1 MNEIQTQGN
10 TGGNTSLL
18 DLGAQTGVQK
28 ASELFVSRALNGL
41 LDGLKNKYGEAQ
53 VLIGSAFT
61 RYLTNATIRYNHVRT
76 LATGTS
82 PRSIIGKGN
91 IYVSIGVKYK
101 KKKITTDT
109 VDALLRVSNNVLIS
123 GTGGI
128 GKSMMMRYLFLNTA
142 HRGEYVPV
150 LLELRKVSN
159 QPAGSISILDLIYS
173 CMNDFDVQ
181 LPREQFEYSLRLGK
195 YLFLMDGFDE
205 VKESQAA
212 ETASA
217 IQAFCSKYPKNP
229 CIITSR
235 PRRDTSPLETFT
247 EVESLPL
254 SKDQAVQLASK
265 IWEEDEKT
273 KEFCRQ
279 LNDGLY
285 EKHRDFAENP
295 LLLSM
300 MFLTFM
306 RNNSVPNH
314 LSEFYS
320 KAYDAL
326 YSAHDSNDK
335 GYYRREFRCKNL
347 DETEFRLLL
356 CHFCFQT
363 YFKEDYEFK
372 REVLL
377 SYLDKS
383 IRKLGLTQVSS
394 EDYLEDL
401 RNVVCIIV
409 EDGDVYRFAHRS
421 FQTYFAACYTSN
433 ILTDEQQ
440 QKLFSSQFSSSE
452 LFWDKE
458 DYYEL
463 LSQIEPQRFTVNALE
478 NGLRTFMDV
487 VNAESDP
494 DVFLVQSQFHAVSTS
509 TVGENKNRVAFH
521 IGAVGGGH
529 LYYNLVNVFRH
540 FVMRLTY
547 EKKQSSDETTI
558 RNLMSKVST
567 NNEKQMRSGISL
579 ESVDS
584 SDAITDEER
593 RDFYNAIISVY
604 KIPEIRMAISEWLE
618 EIAQKRI
625 KLTDNDFIDDL

>member
-1 MNEIQTQGN
+1 MNENQTQGN
-10 TGGNTSLL
+10 TGLL
-18 DLGAQTGVQK
+18 DLGAQTGAQK
-28 ASELFVSRALNGL
+28 AGELFVSRALNGV

-53 VLIGSAFT
+53 VLMGSAFT
-61 RYLTNATIRYNHVRT
+61 RYLNNATIRYNHVRT

-101 KKKITTDT
+101 KKKINTDT
-109 VDALLRVSNNVLIS
+109 VDALLRVSNNVLVY

-128 GKSMMMRYLFLNTA
+128 GKSMMMRYFFLNTA

-159 QPAGSISILDLIYS
+159 QTAGSISILDLIYS

-254 SKDQAVQLASK
+254 SKSQAVQLASK

-273 KEFCRQ
+273 KEFCHQ
-279 LNDGLY
+279 LENGLY
-285 EKHRDFAENP
+285 ELHQDFAENP

-306 RNNSVPNH
+306 RNNSIPNH
-314 LSEFYS
+314 LAEFYS

-335 GYYRREFRCKNL
+335 GFYRREFRCKGL

-356 CHFCFQT
+356 SHFCFQT
-363 YFKEDYEFK
+363 YFKEDYEFSK
-372 REVLL
+372 KLLL
-377 SYLDKS
+377 SYLNNS
-383 IRKLGLTQVSS
+383 IVKLGFNDLSAI
-394 EDYLEDL
+394 DYLEDL
-401 RNVVCIIV
+401 RNAVCIIV
-409 EDGDVYRFAHRS
+409 EDGDIYRFSHRS

-433 ILTDEQQ
+433 VLTDEQQ
-440 QKLFSSQFSSSE
+440 KKLLAAVLSGE
-452 LFWDKE
+452 EVFWAKE
-458 DYYEL
+458 DYFDL
-463 LSQIEPQRFTVNALE
+463 LSQIEPQRFFVNALE
-478 NGLRTFMDV
+478 DRLRAIKREASLESNPNLLLLKKQYRALSIFERDASRNG
-487 VNAESDP
+487 
-494 DVFLVQSQFHAVSTS
+494 
-509 TVGENKNRVAFH
+509 VAFH
-521 IGAVGGGH
+521 PGTSEH
-529 LYYNLVNVFRH
+529 DYYDFNVISIFRRY
-540 FVMRLTY
+540 VAKMSYNR
-547 EKKQSSDETTI
+547 EKSDEWPLI
-558 RNLMSKVST
+558 RSCLDKVRVKEDGIKHHS
-567 NNEKQMRSGISL
+567 ISL
-579 ESVDS
+579 DFIDA
-584 SDAITDEER
+584 SDKLTDEER
-593 RDFYNAIISVY
+593 KSFYEALICVNRVTALQVEVDNWLASLDEKRESLLSVDFLD
-604 KIPEIRMAISEWLE
+604 EL
-618 EIAQKRI
+618 
-625 KLTDNDFIDDL
+625 